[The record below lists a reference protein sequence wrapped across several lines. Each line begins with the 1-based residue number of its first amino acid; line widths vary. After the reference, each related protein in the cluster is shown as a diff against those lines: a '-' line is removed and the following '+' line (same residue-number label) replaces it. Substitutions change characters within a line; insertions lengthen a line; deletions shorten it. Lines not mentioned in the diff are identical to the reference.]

1 MKYRAFGLNFF
12 SDIEIP
18 EFLSLDFLEPDIEIC
33 AGEIIER
40 DARVLGGDGWLYLHV
55 KSVARFLIEKG
66 NRITYDL
73 YPGVHLCSFR
83 LFLLGSA
90 MGALLLQRGLIVLH
104 GNAISTDGETCMIFA
119 GDSGAGKS
127 TMAAWYFQKRATI
140 LADDVCAIDF
150 DEEGRPIVY
159 PSYPQ
164 LKLWQA
170 SADLL
175 GINTSELRR
184 VRPQDN
190 KFAIRILDQFSTKPL
205 VLSRVVELHVEERER
220 AVYSGISKLVFLRKH
235 TYRVSFLKHLL
246 LEKVYCGKLMKLAG
260 KINLE
265 SRDRRFVG

>member
-12 SDIEIP
+12 SDMEIP
-18 EFLSLDFLEPDIEIC
+18 EFLPLEFTDPDVEIC
-33 AGEIIER
+33 AGSVIER
-40 DARVLGGDGWLYLHV
+40 DVRVAGGEGWLYLHV
-55 KSVARFLIEKG
+55 KSVARFLIENG

-73 YPGVHLCSFR
+73 YPGVHLDSFR

-104 GNAISTDGETCMIFA
+104 GNAISTDGETCTIFV
-119 GDSGAGKS
+119 GHSGAGKS
-127 TMAAWYFQKRATI
+127 TTAAWYFQNGATI

-150 DEEGRPIVY
+150 DEVGRPIVF

-175 GINTSELRR
+175 EIDTQSLRR

-190 KFAIRILDQFSTKPL
+190 KFAIRILDQFSAKPL
-205 VLSRVVELHVEERER
+205 VLSRVVELHVEEREST
-220 AVYSGISKLVFLRKH
+220 VYSGLFKLDLLRKH
-235 TYRVSFLKHLL
+235 TYRVSFLKYLL
-246 LEKVYCGKLMKLAG
+246 LEQGYCRKLMTLAG

-265 SRDRRFVG
+265 SSDRSFVR